1 MTVRCGPCGRRKI
14 WEGRATTTK
23 SFIAKAKAV
32 HGEKYDYSKSIYT
45 GTHEK
50 LTIICPEH
58 GAFEQAPTNHI
69 DSKQGCMTCG
79 LEANAKKQT
88 MTTEYFIERAQ
99 KIHGQKY
106 DYSKSNY
113 AGSGTKIT
121 IICPEH
127 GEYEQVPES
136 HYAGS
141 GCPNCSITGFAKML
155 RDGCDKA
162 NA

>member
-1 MTVRCGPCGRRKI
+1 
-14 WEGRATTTK
+14 
-23 SFIAKAKAV
+23 
-32 HGEKYDYSKSIYT
+32 
-45 GTHEK
+45 
-50 LTIICPEH
+50 
-58 GAFEQAPTNHI
+58 
-69 DSKQGCMTCG
+69 MTCG